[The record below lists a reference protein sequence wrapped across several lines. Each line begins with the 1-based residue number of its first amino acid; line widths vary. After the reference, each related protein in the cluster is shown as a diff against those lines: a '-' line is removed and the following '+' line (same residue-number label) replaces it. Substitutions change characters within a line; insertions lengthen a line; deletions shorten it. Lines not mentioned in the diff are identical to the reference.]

1 MEIFEKEILIK
12 QNGCNNVDFA
22 GSKIPPSV
30 NIFVKITNRCNCHC
44 MFCSN
49 AELNHS
55 FKNFNLTKLLEIVQE
70 TQNQGISINR
80 INITGGEPSIVPN
93 LVEEV
98 LEEFNNENFKKI
110 HIHLNTNGL
119 FPQSQK
125 LMKNQRLDSISVSI
139 HHYDNKRLS
148 EIYGKEVSVK
158 ALNFDNIDKNKINVS
173 CNLIKGYIDSSTEI
187 RKMLDFT
194 LTLKIPRIGFV
205 SLMKVNDYCENHFVD
220 FEDIDFETIPNVYFT
235 KSLNRGSNCKC
246 SNYLYNK
253 DARIL
258 EIYNRNY
265 VNQSYCE
272 SSLLFD
278 GQYLRQ
284 GFHNEN
290 IIYKIK

>member
-1 MEIFEKEILIK
+1 M
-12 QNGCNNVDFA
+12 
-22 GSKIPPSV
+22 
-30 NIFVKITNRCNCHC
+30 
-44 MFCSN
+44 
-49 AELNHS
+49 
-55 FKNFNLTKLLEIVQE
+55 
-70 TQNQGISINR
+70 
-80 INITGGEPSIVPN
+80 VPN
-93 LVEEV
+93 LVEEI
-98 LEEFNNENFKKI
+98 LGEFNNENLKNI

-119 FPQSQK
+119 FSESQK
-125 LMKNQRLDSISVSI
+125 LMRNQRLNSISISL
-139 HHYDNKRLS
+139 HHYDNIKLS
-148 EIYGKEVSVK
+148 KIYGKVVSDR

-173 CNLIKGYIDSSTEI
+173 CNLIKGYIDSSSEI
-187 RKMLDFT
+187 HKMLDFAIA
-194 LTLKIPRIGFV
+194 LNIPRIGFV
-205 SLMKVNDYCENHFVD
+205 SLMKVNDYCKNHFVD

-290 IIYKIK
+290 IIY